1 MKKQLALA
9 TAALMAL
16 SLAACGSTAT
26 ASSAAESTSTAAS
39 SEAASTVKYIPTGFL
54 SAFSPPTAPQLTMVT
69 FCSRLQPLLS
79 PTTLP

>member
-16 SLAACGSTAT
+16 SLAACGNTAT

-39 SEAASTVKYIPTGFL
+39 IFRIDETFLIKEAAHEIFL
-54 SAFSPPTAPQLTMVT
+54 
-69 FCSRLQPLLS
+69 
-79 PTTLP
+79 